1 MTSSERLASYSPA
14 TPSERGFTMLEAL
27 ITVSIIIIIAA
38 AALFALGSSKRAYRS
53 EDAANKV
60 VNFMRDAYQRA
71 LAQRQAMLVE
81 IDTVNLRI
89 RIIDGGR
96 FPNGDESVV
105 REDVLINP
113 SEVRMDQPAVA
124 GGALAP
130 PAAPYNYAPATF
142 NNGVWQAWFRSDGSV
157 VDNSANPA
165 PLSTTFY
172 FWPTNGNSASPRN
185 TSEVRAVTLFGPS
198 GSIRYWIY
206 NGQAFVKEVN

>member
-1 MTSSERLASYSPA
+1 MISSKRFASDSPA
-14 TPSERGFTMLEAL
+14 TPQERGFTMLEAL
-27 ITVSIIIIIAA
+27 ITVSIIAIMTAA
-38 AALFALGSSKRAYRS
+38 TIYAFAPSKRAYRS

-60 VNFMRDAYQRA
+60 VNFMRDAYHRA
-71 LAQRQAMLVE
+71 LAQRQAMLLE

-96 FPNGDESVV
+96 FPNGDEAVV
-105 REDVLINP
+105 REDALVDT
-113 SEVRMDQPAVA
+113 SEVRLDQPTVA

-172 FWPTNGNSASPRN
+172 FWPANGSSALPRSAS
-185 TSEVRAVTLFGPS
+185 EIRAVTLFGPS
-198 GSIRYWIY
+198 GSIRYWVY
-206 NGQAFVKEVN
+206 DGQAFVKEVN